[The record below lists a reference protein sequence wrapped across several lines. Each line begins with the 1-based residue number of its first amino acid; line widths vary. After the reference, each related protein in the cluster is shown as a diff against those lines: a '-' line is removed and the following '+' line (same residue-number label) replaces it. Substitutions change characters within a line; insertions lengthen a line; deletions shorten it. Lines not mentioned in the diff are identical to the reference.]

1 MTIKRRSDNMENEM
15 LQMCFSTLQTAETLC
30 NERDYYQRLYYD
42 AEFERKD
49 LLRQVDELKAEI
61 NHLKAERSE

>member
-1 MTIKRRSDNMENEM
+1 MENEM

-42 AEFERKD
+42 AELERKA
-49 LLRQVDELKAEI
+49 LVRQVDELKAEI
-61 NHLKAERSE
+61 ERLKAEKQSE